1 MNCMNKRWDDTSFGM
16 TYLEVE
22 NDLAE
27 RSPQEPSLRDVP
39 DDSRRETEE
48 DYHKISHGQIHD
60 EIVCHSPHAVIPI
73 DGHAH

>member
-1 MNCMNKRWDDTSFGM
+1 MP
-16 TYLEVE
+16 YLEVD

-39 DDSRRETEE
+39 DDGRRQTEE
-48 DYHKISHGQIHD
+48 YYHKISHGQIHD
-60 EIVCHSPHAVIPI
+60 EIVRDSPHAVIPI